1 MLLFSTV
8 LDINSTMTKEAFIEL
23 VIEWNQGSPHS
34 DNVIPGI
41 EWDGKLTAC
50 YEYENLRLDIQEYR
64 NQNIIA
70 VRYEKKDSDAV
81 IWNTDYIMNF
91 NTMKM
96 AVRLDRSYL
105 EEALAIDLKFS
116 TPHFITLLIKRG
128 YLKEDGK
135 LPILRT
141 PFYIDETNY
150 QLLADVVNG
159 KERYRLPVVY
169 ISKTFCDENPVDV
182 DRLAGRLKG
191 VAHVLVQK
199 TNCSNRIIREMCESK
214 NEYYGAIGIYYPNQA
229 IKPKRYLYRSS
240 VGIDSIMSEKVIRSV
255 IQYSNSQK
263 IDALCT
269 WQGVNNALLL
279 DRLESQRE
287 ERIQAETE
295 RKHAWEE
302 LFALKSSLDETKE
315 TMQQE
320 ALEKAK
326 NETDVLLES
335 FEDDMQRLRDEV
347 ERLNKCVEKL
357 EYENQG
363 LRTKVDLNTE
373 IPLLIM
379 GDEDEFYPGEIKDLI
394 LSTLQKGLDGIE
406 PKTRRFD
413 VVNDII
419 MANDYQAISEKK
431 AAEVKRILK
440 NYSGMTTKLRRQLEE
455 IGFQIEMDGPHYK
468 ARYYGD
474 DRYIV
479 IYGKTPSDGRAG
491 KNNAD
496 VTIKKAF

>member
-8 LDINSTMTKEAFIEL
+8 LDINNTMTKESFIEL
-23 VIEWNQGSPHS
+23 VIEWNQKSPHS
-34 DNVIPGI
+34 DNIIPRI
-41 EWDGKLTAC
+41 EWDGKMTVC

-105 EEALAIDLKFS
+105 EEALTIDLKFS
-116 TPHFITLLIKRG
+116 TPHFITLLIQRG
-128 YLKEDGK
+128 YLKDDGK
-135 LPILRT
+135 LPVLRT
-141 PFYIDETNY
+141 PFYIDESNY
-150 QLLADVVNG
+150 ELIANLING
-159 KERYRLPVVY
+159 KDKYRLPVVY
-169 ISKTFCDENPVDV
+169 ISKTFYDENPVDV
-182 DRLAGRLKG
+182 NRLAGRLKG

-199 TNCSNRIIREMCESK
+199 TNCSNRVIREMCESK

-229 IKPKRYLYRSS
+229 MQSKRYLYRSS
-240 VGIDSIMSEKVIRSV
+240 DGIDSIMSEKVIRAV

-287 ERIQAETE
+287 ERIKAEDE

-302 LFALKSSLDETKE
+302 LFALKNSLDEAKE
-315 TMQQE
+315 SMQQE

-335 FEDDMQRLRDEV
+335 FEDDMRRLQDEV
-347 ERLNKCVEKL
+347 ERLTKYAEKL

-363 LRTKVDLNTE
+363 LRIKIDSNTAV
-373 IPLLIM
+373 PLLFM
-379 GDEDEFYPGEIKDLI
+379 GNEDDFYQGEIKDLV
-394 LSTLQKGLDGIE
+394 LATLQKGLEGVE
-406 PKTRRFD
+406 LNTRRYD
-413 VVNDII
+413 VVTDII
-419 MANDYQAISEKK
+419 VANDYQSISEGR
-431 AAEVKRILK
+431 ATEAKRILK
-440 NYSGMTTKLRRQLEE
+440 NYSGMNPKLKRQLED
-455 IGFQIEMDGPHYK
+455 IGYQIEMDGPHCK

-479 IYGKTPSDGRAG
+479 IYGKTPSDGRSG